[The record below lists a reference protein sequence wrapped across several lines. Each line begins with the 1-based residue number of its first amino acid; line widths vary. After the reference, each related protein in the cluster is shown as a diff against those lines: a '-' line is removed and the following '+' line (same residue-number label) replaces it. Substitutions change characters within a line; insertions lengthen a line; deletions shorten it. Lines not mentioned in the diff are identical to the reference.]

1 MLDLFHT
8 VYRSAAVAA
17 ADDDARPDGSPPP
30 LRWRIRGRVVSGEG
44 WIRVV
49 VMQEL
54 DRSGKAAVI
63 EEALVGASD
72 RSLHFYTYSATDS

>member
-30 LRWRIRGRVVSGEG
+30 LRWRIRGRVVSEG

-49 VMQEL
+49 VMLEL
-54 DRSGKAAVI
+54 DRSGKTAVTDPLI
-63 EEALVGASD
+63 FILLGDGLVKN
-72 RSLHFYTYSATDS
+72 